1 MATLHGQSPEE
12 PRLVFIKGGVEAIL
26 ERCTQTID
34 ENGLVIAL
42 PLEKIHLDVKEMA
55 EAGLRVLAFARYEL
69 PAGTSKI
76 THEQIASGLSYLGLQ
91 GLIDPPR
98 EEAISAVRKCQ
109 EAGIQV
115 KMITGDHALTAAAI
129 ARQIGLNGVVAHGA
143 DQPVVLTGR
152 EISLLSDAELIEQS
166 NRYAVFARVS
176 PEQKLRLVD
185 ALQAHGNI
193 VAMTGDGVNDGPA
206 LKQSDIGIAMGISGT
221 DVAKEAADMV
231 LTDDN
236 FATIEAA
243 IEEGRGVFDNL
254 TKIIAWTLPTN
265 VGQGLIL
272 LVATLFGVVIP
283 ILPIQILWINM
294 VSVSILGIVLAMEV
308 RESGI
313 MLRSPRNPNAAILT
327 PDLIWRVMLVG
338 VIILFGA
345 FGLFEVML
353 NQGFSLAEAR
363 TVAVNSVIIIEIFYL
378 LNCRSLTQSVFRIG
392 FFSNRWAIVGIMVM
406 LIFQLM
412 FTYLPFMNRW
422 LGSSPIS
429 LEAWGQIL
437 GVGIISFLIVEF
449 EKWIRRKRQ
458 SSMVRLMKSNRS
470 AVLN

>member
-1 MATLHGQSPEE
+1 
-12 PRLVFIKGGVEAIL
+12 
-26 ERCTQTID
+26 
-34 ENGLVIAL
+34 
-42 PLEKIHLDVKEMA
+42 
-55 EAGLRVLAFARYEL
+55 
-69 PAGTSKI
+69 
-76 THEQIASGLSYLGLQ
+76 
-91 GLIDPPR
+91 
-98 EEAISAVRKCQ
+98 
-109 EAGIQV
+109 
-115 KMITGDHALTAAAI
+115 
-129 ARQIGLNGVVAHGA
+129 
-143 DQPVVLTGR
+143 
-152 EISLLSDAELIEQS
+152 
-166 NRYAVFARVS
+166 
-176 PEQKLRLVD
+176 
-185 ALQAHGNI
+185 
-193 VAMTGDGVNDGPA
+193 MTGDGVNDGTA

-313 MLRSPRNPNAAILT
+313 MLRPPRNPNAAILT

-338 VIILFGA
+338 VIILIGA

-378 LNCRSLTQSVFRIG
+378 LNCRSLSQSVFRIG
-392 FFSNRWAIVGIMVM
+392 FFSNRWSIVGIMVM

-412 FTYLPFMNRW
+412 FTYLPFINRW